1 MTELEVLQEIST
13 KLDALQ
19 EVSTK
24 LDMFNNLLQVSC
36 FLIGILS
43 GILLGL
49 IFWLLIKE

>member
-1 MTELEVLQEIST
+1 MTELEVLQEVST

-19 EVSTK
+19 EISTK
-24 LDMFNNLLQVSC
+24 LDTLNNLLQVSC

-49 IFWLLIKE
+49 IFWSVLKE